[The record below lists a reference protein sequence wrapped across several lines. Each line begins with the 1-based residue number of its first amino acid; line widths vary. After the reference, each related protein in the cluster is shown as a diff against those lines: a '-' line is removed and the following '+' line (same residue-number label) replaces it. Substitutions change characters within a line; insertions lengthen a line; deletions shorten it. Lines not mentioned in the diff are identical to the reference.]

1 MEKKESLIDS
11 FLFLKIVMRKL
22 INVTFTGI
30 DQYTNPQDLWEIQE
44 KWPKTEFGI
53 LFSQDWSENG
63 IRYPDP
69 KDLQKF
75 KGLNLSAHLC
85 GQIAREAA
93 RGQWDPA
100 LEVLGDSLNLFKRIQ
115 VNVPTATFVGIGPGQ
130 REQEIIQQRQ
140 WPEDV
145 DFSPVF
151 EGFSVLL
158 DASGGRGIP
167 ALPVATGYRGKIGY
181 AGGIGPDN
189 VVEVI
194 KAAEAIDESGE
205 YWIDMETKI
214 RDSQDHFSPD
224 LIKEVLTQI
233 WPS

>member
-1 MEKKESLIDS
+1 MY
-11 FLFLKIVMRKL
+11 VMRKL
-22 INVTFTGI
+22 CTVTFTGI
-30 DQYTNPQDLWEIQE
+30 DQYTNPQDLWDIQN

-53 LFSQDWSENG
+53 LFSLDWQNNG
-63 IRYPDP
+63 HRYPDP
-69 KDLQKF
+69 KDLKKF
-75 KGLNLSAHLC
+75 EGLNLSAHLC
-85 GQIAREAA
+85 GHIAREAA
-93 RGQWDPA
+93 RSQWKPA

-115 VNVPTATFVGIGPGQ
+115 INVPIATFLGFAPG
-130 REQEIIQQRQ
+130 RVEQERIQQRQ
-140 WPEDV
+140 WPEDI

-189 VVEVI
+189 VIGVI

-205 YWIDMETKI
+205 YWIDMETKV